1 MWPGLEG
8 NVIPGRGWPGARG
21 PGPRAP
27 LLWAPVPAGA
37 WPLALQGELG
47 VAIDALWCGDVAWV
61 HWDATGAAY
70 LR

>member
-1 MWPGLEG
+1 MAWALRQPDSREGL
-8 NVIPGRGWPGARG
+8 PGWPWV
-21 PGPRAP
+21 PPC
-27 LLWAPVPAGA
+27 LWAPVPAGA